1 MKSRYKILVATACVV
16 ATLSACGKKE
26 SVTPPPVIQPGNNG
40 GDSHVL
46 NNKKTKDGGIVSS
59 IDLEPVFAVPGKYS
73 GYVRQEATEATKPEI
88 QNLSDTA
95 LDSYVKTWIK
105 QAASV
110 ANPNWVTLAS
120 ILHPEV
126 SEATNEFKK
135 QEAAE
140 KAKTEIAAD
149 KSSLNVIV
157 GFQGEIFNMSAPDIT
172 SGEYYLR
179 INTDS
184 RYSTLSYSPKGN
196 YNYQL
201 FYQPVLKDVGMAIE
215 HLGCSSCKGDVNIT
229 VKVPVEKAKEIESL
243 REKGKDMIR
252 VYGHVTGIKDQS
264 TFVNKGSAS
273 SRLNVEVEAIE
284 VGSRQDG
291 QFKSYFFLDTD
302 QLKKWKE

>member
-1 MKSRYKILVATACVV
+1 MKNGYKILVASVCVV
-16 ATLSACGKKE
+16 ATLAACGKKE
-26 SVTPPPVIQPGNNG
+26 SATPPPVLLPGNNG

-46 NNKKTKDGGIVSS
+46 HNKQTKDGGIVSS
-59 IDLEPVFAVPGKYS
+59 IDLEPVFAVPAKYS
-73 GYVRQEATEATKPEI
+73 GYVRQEATEATSPEI
-88 QNLSDTA
+88 QKLSDA
-95 LDSYVKTWIK
+95 VLDSYVKIWIK
-105 QAASV
+105 QAGSV
-110 ANPNWVTLAS
+110 ANPNWLTLAG

-126 SEATNEFKK
+126 TEINNEFKK

-140 KAKTEIAAD
+140 KAKTEIVAD
-149 KSSLNVIV
+149 KGSLNVVV
-157 GFQGEIFNMSAPDIT
+157 GFQGEIFSMHGPDIST
-172 SGEYYLR
+172 GEYYLTL
-179 INTDS
+179 NPDS
-184 RYSTLSYSPKGN
+184 RYSTLSFSPKGN

-215 HLGCSSCKGDVNIT
+215 HLGCSSCKGDVNMT

-273 SRLNVEVEAIE
+273 AGLNVEVEAIE
-284 VGSRQDG
+284 VGSRQDS
-291 QFKSYFFLDTD
+291 QFKPYFFLDTD